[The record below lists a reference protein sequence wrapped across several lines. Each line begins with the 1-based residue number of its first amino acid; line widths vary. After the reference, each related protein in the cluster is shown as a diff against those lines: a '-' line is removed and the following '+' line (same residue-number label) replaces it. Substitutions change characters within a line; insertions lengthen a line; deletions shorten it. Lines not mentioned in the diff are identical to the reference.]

1 MQGFLPA
8 LSTLFLLY
16 VAPFV
21 NNRGVCIDVWRYR
34 ATAAGLFS
42 AGVRPRII
50 TSGRLI
56 NERCCI
62 KFVNVKQA
70 FTFKVLPRQALNDK
84 TPFVMLGMIFQTQ
97 PTSYIGLQFDW

>member
-1 MQGFLPA
+1 M
-8 LSTLFLLY
+8 
-16 VAPFV
+16 
-21 NNRGVCIDVWRYR
+21 NNRGICIDVWRFR

-62 KFVNVKQA
+62 KIVNVMQA
-70 FTFKVLPRQALNDK
+70 VTFKVLPRLARDDK
-84 TPFVMLGMIFQTQ
+84 TPFVMRGMVFQTQ
-97 PTSYIGLQFDW
+97 ITSYIGLQFDW